1 MILKLLFKMVFTEI
15 LKALD
20 LQDWP
25 FHILQQVT
33 DGTDTGVGQ
42 TTALDLS

>member
-1 MILKLLFKMVFTEI
+1 MVFTEI

-33 DGTDTGVGQ
+33 DGADVGVDLLK
-42 TTALDLS
+42 ALDLNLRGS